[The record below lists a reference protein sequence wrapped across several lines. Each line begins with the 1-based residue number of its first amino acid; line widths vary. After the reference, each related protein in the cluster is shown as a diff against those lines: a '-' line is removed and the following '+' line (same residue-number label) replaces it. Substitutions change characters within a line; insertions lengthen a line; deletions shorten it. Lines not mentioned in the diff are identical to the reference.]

1 MSAFR
6 RVAVVV
12 AAASLATSSL
22 EAQVLDF
29 EGIPFDPIACSG
41 TVGNFYN
48 GGAGTDYGIEFS
60 SNALMLSLKNPALQC
75 ANSNTSRGGLGDPT
89 SQGGGLFFLT
99 GSSTYM
105 NNAAGFGT
113 GFSFFY
119 SAINLGGS
127 FDVWSGLNGTGT
139 NLGHLDLAVTPSNPS
154 ALPGCFGAQFC
165 PFFAAGISFLGTAQ
179 SVTFSGVDNQIVFDD
194 VTFGSATPGQPGQ
207 VTPEP
212 ASMALLGT
220 GLLGL
225 GLVARRR
232 RMNA

>member
-6 RVAVVV
+6 RAAALTAAVVL
-12 AAASLATSSL
+12 AASPLG
-22 EAQVLDF
+22 AQVLNF
-29 EGIPFDPIACSG
+29 EGIPFDPISCSG

-48 GGAGTDYGIEFS
+48 GGGGTNYGIEFS
-60 SNALMLSLKNPALQC
+60 SNALMLSLKNPTTQC
-75 ANSNTSRGGLGDPT
+75 VNSNTSRGGLGDPT

-105 NNAAGFGT
+105 NSAAGFGT

-119 SAINLGGS
+119 SAINQGGS
-127 FDVWSGLNGTGT
+127 FDVWTGLNGTGT
-139 NLGHLDLAVTPSNPS
+139 NLAHLDLGVTPSNPA

-165 PFFAAGISFLGTAQ
+165 PFFAAGVSFLGTAQ

-194 VTFGSATPGQPGQ
+194 VTFGSSTPGGQ

-212 ASMALLGT
+212 ASIALLGT

-225 GLVARRR
+225 GLAARRR
-232 RMNA
+232 RTIA